1 MQTRSEEENTVQSQK
16 VNQNELELKKSNCN
30 NCAAM
35 LKRLRYQDMI
45 PDTKYKLM
53 TVDRKNKKKVVITYK
68 GQWLR
73 MTLPT
78 DFQTMRL
85 SPYNNIY
92 LVRRKSEREG
102 CLQLEWIVT
111 KKQNSK

>member
-68 GQWLR
+68 GQLSESVAEWLR
-73 MTLPT
+73 
-78 DFQTMRL
+78 
-85 SPYNNIY
+85 S
-92 LVRRKSEREG
+92 
-102 CLQLEWIVT
+102 WIPDS
-111 KKQNSK
+111 KQVATVASSNPG